1 MRRSQGQRTE
11 MCDAQTY
18 TEPYVDSKVTALEA
32 EIARLNAHRFVRL
45 HNSIPRLL
53 AFRFASGLV
62 FGLGTVLGGSILLS
76 LLVVMLG
83 SIDFIPIIG
92 EWATRIAAEMEAA
105 R

>member
-1 MRRSQGQRTE
+1 MENPDKLTSE
-11 MCDAQTY
+11 V
-18 TEPYVDSKVTALEA
+18 EALKA